1 MPDPAGSRSGT
12 IRAHFGVFERRRSSN
27 DRHAGG
33 NTAATRTNPD
43 KTRQLHGTTTT
54 SPSQA
59 QASAPPT
66 ATAAKKKK
74 KSLVLSDEQEMELA
88 DWLKENPMLYTK
100 SMKEY
105 KDTAKK
111 IDLWNSKAAELDLES
126 GPLLKTWYESVRTKV
141 GKLSDK
147 KSGSATKDM
156 TDRDTFLMQNFGFLA
171 SHIARVK
178 GRPACS
184 VSINLHYYCDF
195 SCHFYYMML

>member
-1 MPDPAGSRSGT
+1 MKTSKCQPKRNLLSKWAFQCPKGRHEQHPLPKKQQNNSNKKKQDRDQDP
-12 IRAHFGVFERRRSSN
+12 
-27 DRHAGG
+27 DRHHLHKHKHQHH
-33 NTAATRTNPD
+33 P
-43 KTRQLHGTTTT
+43 QLL
-54 SPSQA
+54 PLR
-59 QASAPPT
+59 
-66 ATAAKKKK
+66 K
-74 KSLVLSDEQEMELA
+74 LVLSDEQEMELA

-105 KDTAKK
+105 KDTARK

-195 SCHFYYMML
+195 SSHFYYMML

>member
-1 MPDPAGSRSGT
+1 
-12 IRAHFGVFERRRSSN
+12 
-27 DRHAGG
+27 
-33 NTAATRTNPD
+33 
-43 KTRQLHGTTTT
+43 
-54 SPSQA
+54 
-59 QASAPPT
+59 
-66 ATAAKKKK
+66 
-74 KSLVLSDEQEMELA
+74 MELA

-105 KDTAKK
+105 KDMAKK
-111 IDLWNSKAAELDLES
+111 TDLWNSKAAELDLES
-126 GPLLKTWYESVRTKV
+126 ESMLKTWYESVRTKV

-171 SHIARVK
+171 SHIERVK

-195 SCHFYYMML
+195 FLSFLLHDVMIECILLYFLPNTYSMFDLFCLCS

>member
-1 MPDPAGSRSGT
+1 MPAKKKPTVKVGLPVPKRSSRAASATEEATEQQQQEETRSRS
-12 IRAHFGVFERRRSSN
+12 RSRS
-27 DRHAGG
+27 RS
-33 NTAATRTNPD
+33 P
-43 KTRQLHGTTTT
+43 
-54 SPSQA
+54 SPSQV

-74 KSLVLSDEQEMELA
+74 KSLVLSDEQEVELA

-105 KDTAKK
+105 KNTAKK

-126 GPLLKTWYESVRTKV
+126 GPMLKTWYESVRTKV

-184 VSINLHYYCDF
+184 VSINLHY
-195 SCHFYYMML
+195 

>member
-1 MPDPAGSRSGT
+1 MKTSKCQIAIAITIAIARS
-12 IRAHFGVFERRRSSN
+12 
-27 DRHAGG
+27 
-33 NTAATRTNPD
+33 P
-43 KTRQLHGTTTT
+43 

-156 TDRDTFLMQNFGFLA
+156 TDRDTFPMKNFGFLA

-195 SCHFYYMML
+195 SCHLYYMML